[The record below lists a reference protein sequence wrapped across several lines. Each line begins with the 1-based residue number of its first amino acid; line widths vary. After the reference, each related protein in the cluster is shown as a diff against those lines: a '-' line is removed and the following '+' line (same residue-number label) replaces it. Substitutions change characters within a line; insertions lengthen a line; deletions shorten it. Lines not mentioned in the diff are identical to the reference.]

1 MATVK
6 KANVPP
12 THPTVYAGLAL
23 ASVGLLVAI
32 WAYTGTRVYEIMY
45 AIVAGIGGVLALAG
59 ILVAAWGRSVMAA
72 RSSRSRRA
80 LMTQDALAVG
90 KPVSVTQAATEA
102 MGSETMPTVAAPSEK
117 KRFSFSIPK
126 RAKKEEKPAEAG
138 ALFAFKRKQPDAAP
152 PERAPDDPRHPIVTE
167 RLAEERAPAPSADA
181 PAPVRATLKCPQC
194 GHTFSVEGVR
204 PFEARCPSCGF
215 ASTV

>member
-32 WAYTGTRVYEIMY
+32 WAYTGTRVYEIVY
-45 AIVAGIGGVLALAG
+45 AVVAAIGGVLALAG
-59 ILVAAWGRSVMAA
+59 ILVAAWGRSIMAA

-80 LMTQDALAVG
+80 TIAQDALAVG
-90 KPVSVTQAATEA
+90 KPASITQAATESL
-102 MGSETMPTVAAPSEK
+102 GSETMPTVAAPSEK
-117 KRFSFSIPK
+117 KRFSFPIPK
-126 RAKKEEKPAEAG
+126 RTKKEDKPVEAA
-138 ALFAFKRKQPDAAP
+138 ALFAFKRKPVEAQPA
-152 PERAPDDPRHPIVTE
+152 ERAPDDPRHPVVAE
-167 RLAEERAPAPSADA
+167 RLAEERPPTPSAEA

-194 GHTFSVEGVR
+194 GHTFSAEGVR
-204 PFEARCPSCGF
+204 PFEARCSSCGF